1 MQTCDILSVASEQ
14 AQAKAGSSQSACGVE
29 DVLQLLRILFIIGG
43 DPHAH
48 TRTFQEGTDAH
59 IPPQTPLPI
68 TYHLKIICYLILL
81 ASCSENVTC

>member
-1 MQTCDILSVASEQ
+1 MQTCDILSVAREQ

-48 TRTFQEGTDAH
+48 ARTFQEGTD
-59 IPPQTPLPI
+59 
-68 TYHLKIICYLILL
+68 
-81 ASCSENVTC
+81 